1 MTDLATKARSKEVA
15 NILRKLNEGKTLT
28 VAERRLL
35 DEHDTGHGE
44 INGSGKYTV
53 TELNRITGY
62 DRRTI
67 ARAVGSMKGSYSI
80 RQLIDAFRKLD
91 SKKTG
96 DKAFDA
102 EYEKARKDREIA
114 DKHALAN
121 AERRG
126 ELVEVADVERTWLAA
141 CGSIKQ
147 RLLGIP
153 TKLAPLVI
161 ATDDPREAEAIISQE
176 IEDSLHELAG
186 TTPE

>member
-1 MTDLATKARSKEVA
+1 MTTKATPA
-15 NILRKLNEGKTLT
+15 NALPITKLSEMFQANRETLRKRLELVTPVGQVGKPRYTPAQVLE
-28 VAERRLL
+28 AYLLWERQQITTKAGL
-35 DEHDTGHGE
+35 DD
-44 INGSGKYTV
+44 I
-53 TELNRITGY
+53 
-62 DRRTI
+62 
-67 ARAVGSMKGSYSI
+67 
-80 RQLIDAFRKLD
+80 
-91 SKKTG
+91 
-96 DKAFDA
+96 DA